1 VKYGIDVIGDQPGTG
16 PLVERGATY
25 RVRLKMWLRRGDP
38 VRWNRAPGDTS
49 NELVEDEGAT
59 ITANLRMDRS
69 VLIPGVFYGMEGMR
83 VGGIRTLRIPPPWA
97 YGESGIPGLV
107 PPNAVITA
115 EVAVLGI
122 PGETR
127 APGSDGKQEATS
139 DGPQAP
145 DPQH

>member
-1 VKYGIDVIGDQPGTG
+1 MKYGIDVIDDQPGTG
-16 PLVERGATY
+16 PVVERGGTY

-38 VRWNRAPGDTS
+38 VRWNRFPGDTGDV
-49 NELVEDEGAT
+49 LVEDEGAT
-59 ITANLRMDRS
+59 ITANLRMARS
-69 VLIPGVFYGMEGMR
+69 FLIPGVFYGMEGMR

-97 YGESGIPGLV
+97 YGESGVPGLV

-115 EVAVLGI
+115 EVAVFWI
-122 PGETR
+122 PDETR
-127 APGSDGKQEATS
+127 APGSDTKHEATG